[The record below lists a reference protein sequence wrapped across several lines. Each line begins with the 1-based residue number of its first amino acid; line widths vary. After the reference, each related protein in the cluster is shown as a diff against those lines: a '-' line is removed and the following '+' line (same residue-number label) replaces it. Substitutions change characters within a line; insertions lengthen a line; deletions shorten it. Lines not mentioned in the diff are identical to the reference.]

1 MALIAKIRVD
11 GKLPTLNLKLLRSA
25 TFALGP
31 IVPLL
36 EPPPSSVLTS
46 LDSTFILNST
56 GVFSL
61 VLNDHVIVFTLES
74 ISLKGPANRDPM
86 EAFEFGTSVV
96 NGTLN
101 WEIIQNCN
109 GYDLI
114 PVHVLQPY

>member
-1 MALIAKIRVD
+1 MMYIDPKVEGCD
-11 GKLPTLNLKLLRSA
+11 GDIYLDVSKKSTTWMLR
-25 TFALGP
+25 P
-31 IVPLL
+31 IVVNLYA
-36 EPPPSSVLTS
+36 EAT
-46 LDSTFILNST
+46 
-56 GVFSL
+56 